1 MKMARQCV
9 QITSSPAR
17 LREKFPENS
26 MFFVKSIPA
35 DANFVIFRLPN
46 DAIPDNKIVLERS
59 FKLVQLA
66 SCAI

>member
-1 MKMARQCV
+1 
-9 QITSSPAR
+9 
-17 LREKFPENS
+17 